1 MKQKSWVRDD
11 EKKPEPK
18 QEPEVVETEQNEEA
32 GDE

>member
-11 EKKPEPK
+11 EKKPEPTK
-18 QEPEVVETEQNEEA
+18 EPEIVETEQNEEA